1 MRSLYL
7 LSVAVHLLAAAW
19 WIGGLL
25 FLATGVVPVI
35 RRPFFQAVSA
45 EFMRQVG
52 LQFRR
57 LGWIALGLLVLSG
70 LVNLLGRGVTP
81 DRLLQP
87 AFWSGPFGR
96 ALAGKLAAV
105 ALIFL
110 FNALR
115 DFWAGPRATQ
125 AMAADPGDREAR
137 RWRACASV
145 LARLTLLASLG
156 ALFFAIVLVR
166 GWP

>member
-1 MRSLYL
+1 MRGLYL

-35 RRPFFQAVSA
+35 RRPFFQAVST

-110 FNALR
+110 FNALH
-115 DFWAGPRATQ
+115 DFWAGPR
-125 AMAADPGDREAR
+125 
-137 RWRACASV
+137 
-145 LARLTLLASLG
+145 
-156 ALFFAIVLVR
+156 
-166 GWP
+166 